1 LSSPIKTPPPAA
13 EQAEKPL
20 RADARR
26 NRERI
31 LAAAAAQLAER
42 GLDVQME
49 DIARAAGVGVGTI
62 YRNFPTKQALH
73 DALWADK
80 KQRIV
85 ELTRRALANPDPWG
99 SLVQMFEEGTAMQ
112 VEDLG
117 WSQVIGG
124 MPDGMGPDELPELHE
139 LTHALV
145 DRAKAAGVLRKD
157 FRYEDIGN
165 IFCGMAAMI
174 AANGPDAREG
184 MLRVI
189 LDGLRPH

>member
-1 LSSPIKTPPPAA
+1 LSSPTKPSPARTGP
-13 EQAEKPL
+13 QKPR

-26 NRERI
+26 NRARI
-31 LAAAAAQLAER
+31 LAAAASQLADR

-73 DALWADK
+73 DALWEEK
-80 KQRIV
+80 RERIV
-85 ELTRRALANPDPWG
+85 ELTRRALGNPDPWG
-99 SLVQMFEEGTAMQ
+99 AIVQLFEEGTAMQ

-117 WSQVIGG
+117 WSQVLGA
-124 MPDGMGPDELPELHE
+124 MPGGMGPDEMPELHE
-139 LTHALV
+139 LTMAV
-145 DRAKAAGVLRKD
+145 VNRAKEAGAIRQD
-157 FRYEDIGN
+157 FDYTDVGN
-165 IFCGMAAMI
+165 IFCGMAAVI
-174 AANGPDAREG
+174 ATHGPAAREG